1 MRKTILAGAIGVLA
15 LTGCASNNY
24 QQYVQAQ
31 ENIATA
37 RAEADIARYKAL
49 EAIANSG
56 DTTARVA
63 AVIALQQGAPQSN
76 NSPKL
81 EQPSS
86 AGDTAL
92 RWASVLVPSL
102 TQLYGIGKSTDLAIT
117 NSNNN
122 KDIAINNNQ
131 SMVNMGRLIA
141 GQTAPVVGTSDQRL
155 IYPEPTPV
163 VVNPGEVVLFG
174 R

>member
-1 MRKTILAGAIGVLA
+1 MRKTILAGAISILA

-63 AVIALQQGAPQSN
+63 AVIALQQGAPQAN
-76 NSPKL
+76 TSPKL

-102 TQLYGIGKSTDLAIT
+102 TQIYGIGKSTDLAIV

-122 KDIAINNNQ
+122 KEVAIHSNET
-131 SMVNMGRLIA
+131 MLGFGKLIVD
-141 GQTAPVVGTSDQRL
+141 PIVGTEESVL
-155 IYPEPTPV
+155 VYPQ
-163 VVNPGEVVLFG
+163 
-174 R
+174 

>member
-1 MRKTILAGAIGVLA
+1 MRKSILAGAIGVLA

-24 QQYVQAQ
+24 QQYAQ
-31 ENIATA
+31 TQQQIAVA
-37 RAEADIARYKAL
+37 RAESEIARYKAL

-63 AVIALQQGAPQSN
+63 AVIALQQGSPQN
-76 NSPKL
+76 NSPKI
-81 EQPSS
+81 EQPTN

-102 TQLYGIGKSTDLAIT
+102 TQFYSIGKSTDLAIV

-122 KDIAINNNQ
+122 KEIAINSNET
-131 SMVNMGRLIA
+131 MLGFGKLIVD
-141 GQTAPVVGTSDQRL
+141 PIIGTQDDVL
-155 IYPEPTPV
+155 LYPQ
-163 VVNPGEVVLFG
+163 
-174 R
+174 